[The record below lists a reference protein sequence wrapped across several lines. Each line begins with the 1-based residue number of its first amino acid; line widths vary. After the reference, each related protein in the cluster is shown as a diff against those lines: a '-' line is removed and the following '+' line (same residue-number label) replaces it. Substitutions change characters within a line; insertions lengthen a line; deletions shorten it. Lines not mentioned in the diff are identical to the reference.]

1 MSEDE
6 LEKIRIKKMKEYFR
20 ILHKKERKVKV
31 LNAPLTLGRSNFDE
45 VIKKYGETILVDFWA
60 DWCVP
65 CKIMAPIIEEIARDY
80 AGKVIVG
87 KVNVDENPELAMRY
101 GIMSIPTFIIF
112 KRGKPVERIV
122 GAVGRKH
129 LENLLRK
136 YL

>member
-6 LEKIRIKKMKEYFR
+6 LEKIRIKRMKEYLK
-20 ILHKKERKVKV
+20 ILHKKEKKVKV
-31 LNAPLTLGRSNFDE
+31 LNAPLILDKSNFDE
-45 VIKKYGETILVDFWA
+45 IIKKYEELILVDFWA
-60 DWCVP
+60 DWCLP
-65 CKIMAPIIEEIARDY
+65 CKVMAPVIEEIARDY
-80 AGKVIVG
+80 AGKVVVG

-112 KRGKPVERIV
+112 KRGRPVERIV
-122 GAVGRKH
+122 GAVGRGP